1 MATHS
6 KNVVWVD
13 HAQNGVTY
21 SMKHLHPAYIT
32 FDAEAQGDRPALSI
46 RVRVEYSH
54 HCFSQ
59 DPSKVDA
66 FDAEHLYHWAARP
79 EDARV
84 FCPLR
89 WEASKELPGL
99 IHRLDERNCYPTR
112 KENYFAVK
120 RDHPS
125 GHYVMYFRAERR
137 FTGGADVRLFVESA
151 YHRDD
156 MDLTITKAEKTSIID
171 ILVNS

>member
-6 KNVVWVD
+6 RNVVWDD
-13 HAQNGVTY
+13 HAQDGITY

-32 FDAEAQGDRPALSI
+32 FKADAREDRPALSI
-46 RVRVEYSH
+46 VVRVEYSH

-59 DPSKVDA
+59 DPEKVEG
-66 FDAEHLYHWAARP
+66 FDPEHLYHWAARP
-79 EDARV
+79 KDPRV

-89 WEASKELPGL
+89 WEASKELPRL
-99 IHRLDERNCYPTR
+99 IQHLDERNCYPTR
-112 KENYFAVK
+112 RENYFAVK

-137 FTGGADVRLFVESA
+137 LTGGADVRLFVESA
-151 YHRDD
+151 YHRED
-156 MDLTITKAEKTSIID
+156 MDVTIAKAEKTSIID
-171 ILVNS
+171 ILVKS